1 MATSAVSSVLYTN
14 EAATYELTKSGK
26 YVYWGD
32 ATSYYE
38 WEFRTRLS
46 ILSTK
51 KDFYQDAVAEIGE
64 GLRGDAFVVAQEVGL
79 RSTNSSMQCVRW
91 SSH

>member
-38 WEFRTRLS
+38 WEFRTQLS
-46 ILSTK
+46 VMGTK
-51 KDFYQDAVAEIGE
+51 EKFRQDTVANIVEW
-64 GLRGDAFVVAQEVGL
+64 VARRRFCCRPRCWL
-79 RSTNSSMQCVRW
+79 T
-91 SSH
+91 

>member
-14 EAATYELTKSGK
+14 EAVTYELTKSGK
-26 YVYWGD
+26 YVYWGE

-46 ILSTK
+46 VMGTK
-51 KDFYQDAVAEIGE
+51 EELYQDTVAKIVE
-64 GLRGDAFVVAQEVGL
+64 
-79 RSTNSSMQCVRW
+79 
-91 SSH
+91 

>member
-1 MATSAVSSVLYTN
+1 MAASAVFSILYTN

-26 YVYWGD
+26 YACWGD

-46 ILSTK
+46 ILGSK
-51 KDFYQDAVAEIGE
+51 EDIYQDTVAKIVE
-64 GLRGDAFVVAQEVGL
+64 GLRGDAFVVAQ
-79 RSTNSSMQCVRW
+79 
-91 SSH
+91 